1 MKSFSTLALF
11 GALFMA
17 SSAFAG
23 VQPCYGREKWFDFKR
38 AEFASSTVSKTNPI
52 VLTIKGKPNAD
63 LLTGESKVEFSVR
76 QGSLRATWE
85 SQLYNALDGTVQ
97 QPFTKGDSTDI
108 NLRFFLPPDF
118 KNVNS
123 GSELQIMAKITRKAG
138 PDYYTRVI
146 CVRGP
151 IRIA

>member
-1 MKSFSTLALF
+1 
-11 GALFMA
+11 MA

-38 AEFASSTVSKTNPI
+38 AEFASSTVSKTSPI
-52 VLTIKGKPNAD
+52 ILTIKGKPNTD
-63 LLTGESKVEFSVR
+63 LLTGESKVEFVV
-76 QGSLRATWE
+76 QQDSLRVTWE
-85 SQLYNALDGTVQ
+85 SQLYNTLDGVVQ

-118 KNVNS
+118 KDVNS
-123 GSELQIMAKITRKAG
+123 GSELQVTAKISRKAG
-138 PDYYTRVI
+138 ADYYTRVV

-151 IRIA
+151 IRVV